1 MGKSSKDKDQWVFWL
16 ASVLIFFGIA
26 AVIMLALHALGVI

>member
-1 MGKSSKDKDQWVFWL
+1 MAKKKKDKDAWVFWL
-16 ASVLIFFGIA
+16 ASTLIVIGVL